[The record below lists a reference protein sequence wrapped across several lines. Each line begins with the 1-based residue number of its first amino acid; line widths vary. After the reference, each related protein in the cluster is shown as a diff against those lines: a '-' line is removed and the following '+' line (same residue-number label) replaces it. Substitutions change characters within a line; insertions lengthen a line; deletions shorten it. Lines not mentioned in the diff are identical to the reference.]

1 VNPNDDGPG
10 TGHPPWAP
18 DPTPA
23 GPPPPATPPPGGP
36 RHPAGAGGWGVP
48 PPASPPPAAG
58 SGGWG
63 AAGWGAPI
71 GPSGAWT
78 PTPPRKR
85 RLGWLAIVLGL
96 LWAGAITAAVFLGL
110 FFFRMFAPMNATSHV
125 LEHLEDRRYQAAYDA
140 SCSAERAAFTERE
153 FEAAMRSLIRR
164 HGAID
169 DTGVSSADLHG
180 GSEATVR
187 YWIRFEDSGR
197 REYQTLVVKED
208 GDWRPCLLS
217 ENPHS

>member
-1 VNPNDDGPG
+1 MLTLALALLGGALASEPAFAGGRSRVVVGVGVGVGPG
-10 TGHPPWAP
+10 WWGRP
-18 DPTPA
+18 
-23 GPPPPATPPPGGP
+23 
-36 RHPAGAGGWGVP
+36 GWGP
-48 PPASPPPAAG
+48 G
-58 SGGWG
+58 WGWG
-63 AAGWGAPI
+63 AAGWGAPT

-140 SCSAERAAFTERE
+140 SCSAERATFTERE
-153 FEAAMRSLIRR
+153 FEAAMRSLTRR

-180 GSEATVR
+180 GSEATGR

-217 ENPHS
+217 ENPHSG